1 MKDRI
6 PFIACNELL
15 LRLFVCLKTGFSS
28 NEIPFLTARKLDDN
42 CKALEASLLLSGAQ
56 VSGVS
61 ENISSL
67 QKTFSD
73 FCFSRDWTLSSLS
86 DNKIPT

>member
-61 ENISSL
+61 ENIFSL
-67 QKTFSD
+67 LFKRRSQIFV
-73 FCFSRDWTLSSLS
+73 FLGAGRFPPFRQ
-86 DNKIPT
+86 